1 MGANTST
8 EPRTFLRIEPDPDGD
23 ARRERQLSYEHHMA
37 EQRRLIERLRSD
49 PSKRELALSVRAHES
64 SQHIQSIVSAS
75 SVESPAHASS
85 NLVVCI
91 GGLHSCTIGRVH
103 RGTQEQHL
111 DREVRLQLGLG
122 LRTHT
127 LAHTIQSNR
136 ISGRRPSISL
146 EIYPC
151 SRCLY
156 VYERVAS

>member
-1 MGANTST
+1 MAMHDANVNSATST
-8 EPRTFLRIEPDPDGD
+8 IWPSNVDSSNDYAPIHRSESLHYPY
-23 ARRERQLSYEHHMA
+23 AR
-37 EQRRLIERLRSD
+37 
-49 PSKRELALSVRAHES
+49 ES
-64 SQHIQSIVSAS
+64 SQHIQPTTIVSAS

-111 DREVRLQLGLG
+111 DREARLQLGLG

-127 LAHTIQSNR
+127 RTHDRLESNR

-156 VYERVAS
+156 VCERVAS